1 MELLLCEKTLAV
13 LQAAS
18 CCATLPCLSTAN
30 HLPAKARAGEAS
42 QQDGTGAVGQ
52 TDICLRQILKPP
64 NLNLAE
70 NLHPLGPA
78 LCKAHG
84 SQALQLC
91 QNTCATPH
99 PARTPAVHRCPGLG
113 FAGCKCEYFQQSG
126 LFCLLAALPSLDRG
140 SCQTIPY
147 SENSVAQCRRSGSC
161 ALHPLK
167 EMT

>member
-30 HLPAKARAGEAS
+30 HLLAKARAGEAS
-42 QQDGTGAVGQ
+42 QQDATGAVGQ

-64 NLNLAE
+64 NLNLAQ

-84 SQALQLC
+84 SQALELC

-99 PARTPAVHRCPGLG
+99 PARTPAVHRRPGLG
-113 FAGCKCEYFQQSG
+113 CAGCKCISSSLG
-126 LFCLLAALPSLDRG
+126 SSVSLLLFPPRIGAHVRPYHTQRIQWLNAEDLGAVLY
-140 SCQTIPY
+140 IPPK
-147 SENSVAQCRRSGSC
+147 R
-161 ALHPLK
+161 
-167 EMT
+167 